1 MPEIFGVHV
10 VASDSAEI
18 HLPAYSDFDNVISAN
33 NLEQLS
39 VQQQSELLEL
49 LSEFR
54 NVFSDKPG
62 RTQYCVRITLSCC
75 LALSV
80 YFAVLIACLLIK
92 PNFLKKKLLNC

>member
-18 HLPAYSDFDNVISAN
+18 NLPAYSDFDNVISAD

-54 NVFSDKPG
+54 NVFSYKPG
-62 RTQYCVRITLSCC
+62 RTQLCTHHIE
-75 LALSV
+75 
-80 YFAVLIACLLIK
+80 LLPGAKPVFCRPYRMPPDKIK
-92 PNFLKKKLLNC
+92 FL